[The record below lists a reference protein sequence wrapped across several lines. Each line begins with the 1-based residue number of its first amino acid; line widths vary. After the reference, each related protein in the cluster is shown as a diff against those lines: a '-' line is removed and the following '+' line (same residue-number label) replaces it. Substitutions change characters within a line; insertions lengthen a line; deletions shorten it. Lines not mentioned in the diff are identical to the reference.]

1 MGIFNNAIKLI
12 KQAKNS
18 GADAVKFQVFDP
30 HKYSSP
36 KDINRINQLK
46 KFCLKKNDL
55 IKIKKKCEDLNIEFF
70 ATPFDLESANFLNK
84 IQSIFKVSSGDN
96 NFDDLLKKIRSFKKP
111 TIISTGLMEYKEIL
125 KL

>member
-1 MGIFNNAIKLI
+1 MINFKKINYPFIVAEIGNNHEGSFNNAIKLI

-30 HKYSSP
+30 NKYSSP

-55 IKIKKKCEDLNIEFF
+55 IKIKKK
-70 ATPFDLESANFLNK
+70 
-84 IQSIFKVSSGDN
+84 
-96 NFDDLLKKIRSFKKP
+96 
-111 TIISTGLMEYKEIL
+111 M
-125 KL
+125 